1 MRLQYRK
8 LSSCSY
14 KKLRCRRS
22 ITSEIG
28 LTSTDHVSVGIIL
41 VPVETTAGNRAPNLL
56 PITFVL
62 SVVLWLFTMTGGG
75 DIFIKEVLGGAY
87 DSQGEHFL
95 RGDVGVDSDAI
106 AHETMI
112 VNGKVRMYFG
122 PFPALLR
129 VPLNFI
135 YPPGHGKWSRISG
148 FCAGI
153 IALFSFAG
161 LVQTALRSS
170 PLSPRTRNWI
180 GNACVIGFAL
190 GSPLLLLLGNLSIYD
205 EAIIWGFAW
214 SFAALYFMWRSRI
227 TEGAALTRSLLA
239 FSFCAGAALLSRA
252 TFGAPFVLIGP
263 LLALRLFRQQP
274 IRNMTALFLPLGAAL
289 AFFLFLTYAKFGD
302 FSGMPMKYN
311 INPVQRDFAVK
322 HGLFRIERVPY
333 SFADY
338 FVLRSPKLQREAPFL
353 KANRTDYYP
362 NEALYVMPFTETYS
376 SLLWSSSWILL
387 GAVIGLVMLLLA
399 GGIGGVERLTAA
411 SFLVQVIPILAFMGL
426 CQRYVADLFPFLVF
440 AFLIFLR
447 QGKIAFRLRYLLYG
461 LVLISVVI
469 NSLSTVSWLVEAD
482 MNVPAETR
490 AKWNRFLDRT
500 SRS

>member
-1 MRLQYRK
+1 MQ
-8 LSSCSY
+8 
-14 KKLRCRRS
+14 
-22 ITSEIG
+22 IT
-28 LTSTDHVSVGIIL
+28 D
-41 VPVETTAGNRAPNLL
+41 GNRAPNFL
-56 PITFVL
+56 PVTLAL
-62 SVVLWLFTMTGGG
+62 SVVFWLFAMTGGG

-87 DSQGEHFL
+87 DSQAEHFL

-106 AHETMI
+106 AHETMM

-129 VPLNFI
+129 IPLNFI

-153 IALFSFAG
+153 IALFAFAG

-170 PLSPRTRNWI
+170 PLSSRARNWI
-180 GNACVIGFAL
+180 GNACLIGFAL

-205 EAIIWGFAW
+205 EAIIWGFAC
-214 SFAALYFMWRSRI
+214 SLAALYFAWRSRI
-227 TEGAALTRSLLA
+227 TEDTGLTRSLLA
-239 FSFCAGAALLSRA
+239 FSLCAGAALLSRA
-252 TFGAPFVLIGP
+252 TFGVPFVLIAP
-263 LLALRLFRQQP
+263 LLAIRLFYRQP
-274 IRNMTALFLPLGAAL
+274 IRNMAALFLPLGAAF
-289 AFFLFLTYAKFGD
+289 AFYLFLSYAKFGD

-311 INPVQRDFAVK
+311 INPMQRDFAVN

-338 FVLRSPKLQREAPFL
+338 FVLRSPKVQHAAPFL

-362 NEALYVMPFTETYS
+362 NKTLYVMPFTETYS
-376 SLLWSSSWILL
+376 SLLWSSSWMLL
-387 GAVIGLVMLLLA
+387 GAVIGVVMLLRP
-399 GGIGGVERLTAA
+399 GGADGVERAIAA
-411 SFLVQVIPILAFMGL
+411 IFLVQVIVILSFMGL
-426 CQRYVADLFPFLVF
+426 CQRYIADLFPFLAF

-447 QGKIAFRLRYLLYG
+447 QGKIAFQLRYLLMA
-461 LVLISVVI
+461 LVVVSVVI
-469 NSLSTVSWLVEAD
+469 NSLTTVSWLVQAD

-490 AKWNRFLDRT
+490 EKWYQFLGRA

>member
-1 MRLQYRK
+1 VIFCELDLRLAA
-8 LSSCSY
+8 
-14 KKLRCRRS
+14 
-22 ITSEIG
+22 
-28 LTSTDHVSVGIIL
+28 VSMA
-41 VPVETTAGNRAPNLL
+41 ERDQAPNLL
-56 PITFVL
+56 PVTLAL
-62 SVVLWLFTMTGGG
+62 SAVFWFFTMTGGG
-75 DIFIKEVLGGAY
+75 DIFVKEVLGGAY
-87 DSQGEHFL
+87 DSQAEHFL
-95 RGDVGVDSDAI
+95 RGDVGVDSTAI
-106 AHETMI
+106 GHETMN

-122 PFPALLR
+122 PFPALFR
-129 VPLNFI
+129 VPLNLI

-153 IALFSFAG
+153 IALFAFAG

-170 PLSPRTRNWI
+170 PLSSRARNWI

-214 SFAALYFMWRSRI
+214 SFAALYFAWRSRI

-252 TFGAPFVLIGP
+252 TFGAPFVLIAP
-263 LLALRLFRQQP
+263 LLAIRLFHQQP

-289 AFFLFLTYAKFGD
+289 AFFLFLSYAKFGD

-311 INPVQRDFAVK
+311 INPVQRDFAVR
-322 HGLFRIERVPY
+322 HGLFRLKRVPY

-338 FVLRSPKLQREAPFL
+338 FVLRSPQLQRAAPFL
-353 KANRTDYYP
+353 KGNRTDYYP
-362 NEALYVMPFTETYS
+362 NETLYVMPFTETYS

-387 GAVIGLVMLLLA
+387 GAVIGVVMLLRP
-399 GGIGGVERLTAA
+399 GGVDGVERAIAA
-411 SFLVQVIPILAFMGL
+411 IFLVQVIPILSFMGL
-426 CQRYVADLFPFLVF
+426 CQRYIADLFPFLVF

-447 QGKIAFRLRYLLYG
+447 QGKIAFQLRYV
-461 LVLISVVI
+461 LVALVVVSVLI
-469 NSLSTVSWLVEAD
+469 NSLTTVSWLVEAD

-490 AKWNRFLDRT
+490 AKWDQFLGRT
-500 SRS
+500 PRR